1 MTFDIFHKTNGL
13 HTSMPNSENQ
23 TKSFFDTE
31 KVILLSIC
39 HFIHDIYTSFLAP
52 LLPFLIEKFSL
63 SLTQAGF
70 LSTAMQI
77 PALMNPHIGKLAD
90 RVSVR
95 YFIIMAPAFTAVPM
109 SLLGIAP
116 NYGILL
122 ILMFFTGV
130 STSLFHVPAPVMVYR
145 VSGGKTGKG
154 MSFFMTGGELART
167 LGPIA
172 IIGAI
177 SFLGFE
183 GYYPVMLFGILASI
197 VMYLKFKD
205 TPVTVEP
212 KQSPSIRRTCME
224 MKGILVPLSAII
236 IGRGFMHACLTA
248 FLPLYVMQ
256 QSGNVWLAGIALS
269 LFEAAGVI
277 GILTVGGLSD
287 RFGRKQLLGFC
298 LVVSPIAFL
307 LFTCTSGWLQ
317 LIILLITGFSLLS
330 TTPVM
335 LAMIQEFSVDGSSA
349 ANGVFMMISFLARS
363 AVVVLVGFVADLLGL
378 EQTFILCG
386 FAGMTAIPFVL
397 AIESVKKTD
406 N

>member
-1 MTFDIFHKTNGL
+1 
-13 HTSMPNSENQ
+13 MPKSANH
-23 TKSFFDTE
+23 TKSTFATE
-31 KVILLSIC
+31 KVILLSVC

-116 NYGILL
+116 NYAILL

-145 VSGGKTGKG
+145 VSGGKTGRG

-167 LGPIA
+167 LGPIT
-172 IIGAI
+172 IIGII
-177 SFLGFE
+177 SIFGFD
-183 GYYPVMLFGILASI
+183 GYYPVMLFGILASL

-205 TPVTVEP
+205 MPVAVEH
-212 KQSPSIRRTCME
+212 KQSPSIRRTCKE
-224 MKGILVPLSAII
+224 MKGILIPLSAII
-236 IGRGFMHACLTA
+236 VGRGFMHACLTA

-269 LFEAAGVI
+269 LFEAAGVV

-307 LFTCTSGWLQ
+307 LFTYTSGWLQ

-335 LAMIQEFSVDGSSA
+335 LAMIQEYSVDGSSA

-386 FAGMTAIPFVL
+386 LIGMTAIPFVL
-397 AIESVKKTD
+397 AIESAKKIEK
-406 N
+406 

>member
-1 MTFDIFHKTNGL
+1 MPKSKNQP
-13 HTSMPNSENQ
+13 TS
-23 TKSFFDTE
+23 SFETE
-31 KVILLSIC
+31 KVVLLSVC

-77 PALMNPHIGKLAD
+77 PALLNPHIGKLAD

-95 YFIIMAPAFTAVPM
+95 YFIIMAPAFTAIPM

-145 VSGGKTGKG
+145 VSGGKTGRG

-167 LGPIA
+167 LGPIT

-177 SFLGFE
+177 SVLGFE
-183 GYYPVMLFGILASI
+183 GYYPVMLFGIVASV

-205 TPVTVEP
+205 MPVTVEP
-212 KQSPSIRRTCME
+212 KQSPSIRRTCRE
-224 MKGILVPLSAII
+224 MKGVLLPLSAII
-236 IGRGFMHACLTA
+236 VGRGFMHACLTA
-248 FLPLYVMQ
+248 FLPLYIMQ

-269 LFEAAGVI
+269 LFEGAGVV

-307 LFTCTSGWLQ
+307 LFTYTSGWLQ
-317 LIILLITGFSLLS
+317 LLILLITGFSLLS

-386 FAGMTAIPFVL
+386 VIGMTAIPFVL
-397 AIESVKKTD
+397 AIERVKKIEK
-406 N
+406 